1 MPPILLNLKRY
12 STVGERDMTNLKQDL
27 VYLERWFRRVQPAE
41 PVLWRWLYL
50 TPSQRMERLRELML
64 PLGEK
69 KS

>member
-1 MPPILLNLKRY
+1 
-12 STVGERDMTNLKQDL
+12 MTNLKQDL
-27 VYLERWFRRVQPAE
+27 AYLERWFRKVQPAE
-41 PVLWRWLYL
+41 PVLWPWLYL

>member
-1 MPPILLNLKRY
+1 
-12 STVGERDMTNLKQDL
+12 MTNLKQDMA
-27 VYLERWFRRVQPAE
+27 YLERWFRKVQPAE